1 MAKKGQSKY
10 MSHMRAKA
18 AVQVVRNQHVSTK
31 HDFSDHRIKEATP
44 GKGKHGQN
52 CNVTACQRPNS
63 AWWWNSS
70 TRAWYCCD
78 CAYDIQKAN
87 WRDAWWVQNYD
98 YTLMTPPGEPTI
110 LDLEKTTEIK
120 SVNPSERLAL
130 RLPNGSIEFAVT
142 MDEIQSHLERWRLS
156 AGLETDGEH
165 PAWYQNQLVALRTLS
180 GKPYVDFVGN
190 RP

>member
-18 AVQVVRNQHVSTK
+18 AAKVVRNPHIGTK

-98 YTLMTPPGEPTI
+98 YTLLTPPGEQHYI
-110 LDLEKTTEIK
+110 LDLEGVDPAAPKRFAFNK
-120 SVNPSERLAL
+120 
-130 RLPNGSIEFAVT
+130 PNGMRDYFDTVEEAAAAMESWCIN
-142 MDEIQSHLERWRLS
+142 
-156 AGLETDGEH
+156 AGLEADGEH
-165 PAWYQNQLVALRTLS
+165 PHWYQNQLVALRTLS